1 MLNLKKVIALVCVF
15 AMALSTVAFGA
26 TYSDVPEDSAYYEAV
41 ETLNKLK
48 IVEGKGEGI
57 FAPEDGVTRA
67 EMAALIARIQGY
79 GETAKANANTAF
91 TDVPAD
97 YWASGYIA
105 NAAGMGIINGYG
117 DGTFGPEDPVLY
129 EQAVKMIMA
138 TLGYTPFAEKNGG
151 YPTGYL
157 AAAQRY
163 DVSLAVA
170 NAAVGSEANRGTIA
184 QLLVNAIDTP
194 LMIQARWSNKGE
206 VDYVIADGN
215 TTGYP
220 YQTLMSA
227 NLGYVKIRGIVEE
240 NTVASIIGTKN
251 IDTTKEAVVT
261 IDVADDYSS
270 TNSMWVKD
278 APVTEFLVGGTDAE
292 DYLGQ
297 SVIAYVEKV
306 GNKWQLVSIAVD
318 TARNKELVIGLD
330 QFSAGGASGTDL
342 KYFKE
347 GSNDTTDA
355 KIHTNDTV
363 ENDFAVVVNG
373 EYVTANVATAL
384 IPTPSTSKLNYG
396 GQIRL
401 IDNNDLKGYD
411 VALIDIAY
419 TAVVDEVT
427 KNKIVM
433 KDSVLGDIKFDDE
446 DETKVLTI
454 IKDGAEIDPA
464 ELVEF
469 DVLSVYAN
477 NKNANY
483 IVIEVLGSNVV
494 GTITSSKNSKTS
506 KTGVAYKVAD
516 TWYDVA
522 DGAYKASDLGVGEG
536 GTLYIDQFGKIA
548 AFVEDAALAGGS
560 AAKYAYVIG
569 VAGEKAAFGATGAT
583 VNIQM
588 LTAEGV
594 VVKSLASNAALELAT
609 AIDHD
614 EDGGASTATTKDFK
628 VDLDAWDP
636 TDAGDTKVM
645 DSTDAGVTVYNAIYA
660 MIGDVVQYAAN
671 SAGYITKITEA
682 GFDADFVTAGTWN
695 ANAEFDSARA
705 KFDSQKV
712 EKDAIVFVTG
722 SASQIDKYAV
732 ATLDAFKNEELY
744 TISAGYQDKKADAP
758 NVIVVAATQ
767 LTTSA
772 SANVAV
778 ITEAG
783 NSIDAEGNEIY
794 TLTYFIDGEKVT
806 TDTTADV
813 ASTVAIPTVGDVVKI
828 NITGDA
834 ISTLEYVWDF
844 GPVIR
849 DNFRNTADNADV
861 TLATTTNATAA
872 KGNYVRSGLETIYG
886 GIVTDCNDDYQI
898 SFANDLW
905 TSSPVNNKYLDE
917 AKNVYVIEV
926 GANNTVVDTGLYRD
940 FSFFEKL
947 YDGTVDTLYS
957 VDGTTHTAGSAAAE
971 AAYGDHVY
979 VREYD
984 GDIIDVVIVKGLL
997 DDVE

>member
-15 AMALSTVAFGA
+15 ALTLTTVAFGA
-26 TYSDVPEDSAYYEAV
+26 TYTDVAEDSAYYEAV

-373 EYVTANVATAL
+373 EWDSNASVATAVAG
-384 IPTPSTSKLNYG
+384 KLNYG

-411 VALIDIAY
+411 VAFIDIAY

-427 KNKIVM
+427 KNKIVT
-433 KDSVLGDIKFDDE
+433 KAGVLGDIKYDFE
-446 DETKVLTI
+446 DETKVLKVM
-454 IKDGAEIDPA
+454 KDGAEIDVA
-464 ELVEF
+464 ELAEF
-469 DVLSVYAN
+469 DVLSIYAN
-477 NKNANY
+477 SKNSNY

-506 KTGVAYKVAD
+506 QGGVAYKVAD

-522 DGAYKASDLGVGEG
+522 DGAYKASDLAVGEG
-536 GTLYIDQFGKIA
+536 GTIYVDQFGKIA
-548 AFVEDAALAGGS
+548 AFIEDAALAGG
-560 AAKYAYVIG
+560 AATNYAYIIAVS
-569 VAGEKAAFGATGAT
+569 GEKSGFGN
-583 VNIQM
+583 VDVRIQM
-588 LTAEGV
+588 LTADGV
-594 VVKSLASNAALELAT
+594 VVKSLANNAALELGAT
-609 AIDHD
+609 I
-614 EDGGASTATTKDFK
+614 TKDNEENTIPATK
-628 VDLDAWDP
+628 EIKLDLDKWN
-636 TDAGDTKVM
+636 AGADKEMGTGDDVKGQ
-645 DSTDAGVTVYNAIYA
+645 TIYA
-660 MIGDVVQYAAN
+660 EIVGMATNVVQYAAN
-671 SAGYITKITEA
+671 SNGYITKITEA
-682 GFDADFVTAGTWN
+682 GYDADFVTAGSFA

-705 KFDSQKV
+705 KFGSQKV
-712 EKDAIVFVTG
+712 EADAIVFVTA
-722 SASQIDKYAV
+722 SVSQIDKYAV
-732 ATLDAFKNEELY
+732 ATLDAFKNEDLY
-744 TISAGYQDKKADAP
+744 TVTVGYQDKKSDAP
-758 NVIVVAATQ
+758 NVIVIPATE

-778 ITEAG
+778 VTEAG
-783 NSIDAEGNEIY
+783 NSTDAEGNEIY
-794 TLTYFIDGEKVT
+794 TIKYFIDGEEVT
-806 TDTTADV
+806 TNTTADV

-844 GPVIR
+844 APVIR
-849 DNFRNTADNADV
+849 DNYDDGSGNAV
-861 TLATTTNATAA
+861 TLATTTNAVAA

-898 SFANDLW
+898 SFANDIW
-905 TSSPVNNKYLDE
+905 TSSAVNNKYLDE

-926 GANNTVVDTGLYRD
+926 GSRSTVIDTGSYRD
-940 FSFFEKL
+940 FSYFEDLYTEAASKL
-947 YDGTVDTLYS
+947 YD
-957 VDGTTHTAGSAAAE
+957 AE
-971 AAYGDHVY
+971 GNFINKTGKANKVGYGDHVY

>member
-15 AMALSTVAFGA
+15 ALALSTVAFGA
-26 TYSDVPEDSAYYEAV
+26 TYTDVAEDSAYYEAV
-41 ETLNKLK
+41 ETLNKLD
-48 IVEGKGEGI
+48 IVTGYEDGTFKPEG
-57 FAPEDGVTRA
+57 GVTRA

-79 GETAKANANTAF
+79 GETAKGAANTGF
-91 TDVPAD
+91 TDVPASH
-97 YWASGYIA
+97 WASGYIA

-117 DGTFGPEDPVLY
+117 DGTFGPEDPVKY

-170 NAAVGSEANRGTIA
+170 NAAVGTDANRGTIA

-227 NLGYVKIRGIVEE
+227 NLGYVKVRGIVEE
-240 NTVASIIGTKN
+240 NTVASIVGAKT
-251 IDTTKEAVVT
+251 IDTTKDATVT
-261 IDVADDYSS
+261 IDVADDYNS

-278 APVTEFLVGGTDAE
+278 APVSEFLVGDTDAE
-292 DYLGQ
+292 AYLGQ
-297 SVIAYVEKV
+297 AVVAYVEKV
-306 GNKWQLVSIAVD
+306 GTKWQLVSIAVD
-318 TARNKELVIGLD
+318 TARNDELVIALD
-330 QFSAGGASGTDL
+330 QFSAGGSNSANL
-342 KYFKE
+342 KYFKD
-347 GSNDTTDA
+347 GSNDTTEVTIYDDSV
-355 KIHTNDTV
+355 TG
-363 ENDFAVVVNG
+363 ENNFAVLVNG
-373 EYVTANVATAL
+373 EKVTADVQAAL

-401 IDNNDLKGYD
+401 IDNNEIKGYD
-411 VALIDIAY
+411 VAMIDIAY

-427 KNKIVM
+427 KNKIVT
-433 KDSVLGDIKFDDE
+433 KAGVLGDIKFDAE
-446 DETKVLTI
+446 DETKVLKI
-454 IKDGAEIDPA
+454 FKDGAEIEPA
-464 ELVEF
+464 ELAEF
-469 DVLSVYAN
+469 DVLSIYAN

-494 GTITSSKNSKTS
+494 GTITSSKKSTTS
-506 KTGVAYKVAD
+506 QGGVAYKVAD

-522 DGAYKASDLGVGEG
+522 DGAYKASDLGIGEG

-548 AFVEDAALAGGS
+548 AFIEDAALAGGA
-560 AAKYAYVIG
+560 AAKYAYIIG
-569 VAGEKAAFGATGAT
+569 VAGEKADFGGTGAN
-583 VNIQM
+583 VSIQM

-594 VVKSLASNAALELAT
+594 VVKSLASNAALELAST
-609 AIDHD
+609 IDKDNEENAI
-614 EDGGASTATTKDFK
+614 TATNEIK
-628 VDLDAWDP
+628 VDLDKWN
-636 TDAGDTKVM
+636 AGADKEMGTSDDVK
-645 DSTDAGVTVYNAIYA
+645 GKTVYGKIAGMANS
-660 MIGDVVQYAAN
+660 VVQYAAN
-671 SAGYITKITEA
+671 SNGYITKLTEA

-695 ANAEFDSARA
+695 ASAEFDADRA

-712 EKDAIVFVTG
+712 EKDAIVFVTA
-722 SASQIDKYAV
+722 SASQLDKYAV
-732 ATLDAFKNEELY
+732 ATLDAFKNEEVY

-758 NVIVVAATQ
+758 NVIVVAASQ

-783 NSIDAEGNEIY
+783 KGTDAEGNEIY
-794 TLTYFIDGEKVT
+794 TLTYFIDGEEVT
-806 TDTTADV
+806 TNTTADV
-813 ASTVAIPTVGDVVKI
+813 ASTVAIPTVGDIVKI

-834 ISTLEYVWDF
+834 ISTLEYVF
-844 GPVIR
+844 NFAETIR
-849 DNFRNTADNADV
+849 DNAV
-861 TLATTTNATAA
+861 GLASTTNTTAA
-872 KGNYVRSGLETIYG
+872 KGNYVVSGTLETIYG
-886 GIVTDCNDDYQI
+886 GIVTACNDDYQV

-905 TSSPVNNKYLDE
+905 TSSAVNNKYLDE

-926 GANNTVVDTGLYRD
+926 GSRNTVIDTGSYRD
-940 FSFFEKL
+940 FAYFENLYTEAASKL
-947 YDGTVDTLYS
+947 YD
-957 VDGTTHTAGSAAAE
+957 AE
-971 AAYGDHVY
+971 GNFINKTGKANKVGYGDHVY